1 MAVDDFLYRSGDI
14 LQVRFRL
21 QIYLP
26 TCVPINTN
34 FLYFSKKI
42 ENFFYAPTCVPINIK
57 FLYFSKKDTCKF
69 ASGTQFSLNFF
80 LKSGTQFS
88 LNFKERYLQ
97 SLKLN
102 WVPLN
107 IKSNFSIYFSH
118 AKGLL
123 FCNHAFHTKK
133 CLRYYFLI

>member
-26 TCVPINTN
+26 TCVPIN
-34 FLYFSKKI
+34 
-42 ENFFYAPTCVPINIK
+42 IK

-69 ASGTQFSLNFF
+69 ASGTKFSLIFF

-102 WVPLN
+102 
-107 IKSNFSIYFSH
+107 
-118 AKGLL
+118 
-123 FCNHAFHTKK
+123 
-133 CLRYYFLI
+133 